1 MPQRPRREREE
12 DLASVVDIV
21 RQMTDGARKSDISKI
36 LKEVPQSTLQKW
48 LKNLLR
54 DGRLTHEGK
63 GPAARYRLPGEV
75 EEQKETAARQ
85 PGSDKDK
92 PEEAVLPLSS
102 ESEKIREYLRQPSA
116 ARKAVGYNRQFLD
129 GYRPNTTFYLLPKER
144 AHLTE
149 VGKTKADTEAA
160 GTYAKQILNRL
171 LIDLSWNSSRLEGN
185 TYSLLD
191 TRRLIEF
198 GEEAE
203 GGNRLEAQ
211 MILNHKDAIAF
222 LVNAADDIGFNRYTI
237 LNLHGILAQNL
248 LRDEGAAGR
257 LRRIAVGIEKSAFH
271 PLEVPQLIAE
281 CFNQVL
287 TTAAAIQD
295 AFEQSLFAMVQLP
308 YLQPFDD
315 VNKRVSRL
323 AANIPFIKGN
333 LSPLSFIGVPR
344 SSYTDAVL
352 GVYELNKVDLLK
364 DVFIWAY
371 ERSAE
376 RYAAVRQS
384 LGDPDPFRQRH
395 REALRQLVGDV
406 VRRQIDRKQAAAFI
420 ADWVNTNVALDERGK
435 FREMAESDLLSL
447 HEGNFARLGV
457 RPSEF
462 AAWQVAWENKE
473 LIFPDPKE
481 RYDTSRDVV
490 EFWGQDRTDRIRCAI
505 SKEALNDH
513 FHGDKR
519 NKLEVFRENRPIIED
534 ITRRKYLSARVE
546 PDGTVLI
553 RTSDIPH

>member
-1 MPQRPRREREE
+1 MPQRLREK
-12 DLASVVDIV
+12 DLSLVVDIV
-21 RQMTDGARKSDISKI
+21 RQRPDGARRSDIAEA
-36 LKEVPQSTLQKW
+36 LKQIPQRTLQYW
-48 LKNLLR
+48 LKSLVE
-54 DGRLTHEGK
+54 DGRLTQEGK
-63 GPAARYRLPGEV
+63 GPAARYLLPTAV
-75 EEQKETAARQ
+75 ENQKETSAQRVAS
-85 PGSDKDK
+85 GEEK
-92 PEEAVLPLSS
+92 PEEAMVPLSA
-102 ESEKIREYLRQPSA
+102 ESKKINEYLRRPSV

-129 GYRPNTTFYLLPKER
+129 GYRPNTSFYLSPKER
-144 AHLTE
+144 AHLAE
-149 VGKTKADTEAA
+149 VGKTKAEVEAA

-198 GEEAE
+198 GEEAQ
-203 GGNRLEAQ
+203 GGNRLEGQ

-222 LVNAADDIGFNRYTI
+222 LVTAADEIGFNRYTI
-237 LNLHGILAQNL
+237 LNLHGILAQSL
-248 LRDEGAAGR
+248 LPDEAAAGR

-271 PLEVPQLIAE
+271 PLEVPQLIEE

-287 TTAAAIQD
+287 AMANAIQD
-295 AFEQSLFAMVQLP
+295 PFEKSFFAMVHLP
-308 YLQPFDD
+308 YLQPFDN

-333 LSPLSFIGVPR
+333 LSPLSFTGVPR
-344 SSYTDAVL
+344 SSYTDAML

-395 REALRQLVGDV
+395 REALRQLVGNI
-406 VRRQIDRKQAAAFI
+406 VREKMGRKEAAAHI
-420 ADWVNTNVALDERGK
+420 VEWVKDNVTADERET

-447 HEGNFARLGV
+447 HEGNFARLQV

-473 LIFPDPKE
+473 LEFPAPEE
-481 RYDTSRDVV
+481 RYDTGRDVV
-490 EFWGQDRTDRIRCAI
+490 VFWGLDRDRRITCAI
-505 SKEALNDH
+505 SREALDEH
-513 FHGDKR
+513 FRGDNM
-519 NKLEVFRENRPIIED
+519 NKLEVFRENRPTIEE
-534 ITRRKYLSARVE
+534 IARRKYLSGRVE
-546 PDGTVLI
+546 PDGTVLL
-553 RTSDIPH
+553 RTADIPH